1 MDGWESQ
8 TRDFTTI
15 SGVSKDSHSFI
26 FLITTEASQASQQ
39 QENISDCGIYM
50 IYNADC
56 LASNRDTDLEEQID
70 GIQLRYRYLER
81 LLKLERQ
88 GRSERQI
95 VDMVLPPDQSL
106 RIKRRRI
113 PDISEPGQNQQ
124 GSKKSR
130 GVGGKPPSH
139 LGPQDLWIEE
149 R

>member
-1 MDGWESQ
+1 
-8 TRDFTTI
+8 
-15 SGVSKDSHSFI
+15 
-26 FLITTEASQASQQ
+26 
-39 QENISDCGIYM
+39 M

-81 LLKLERQ
+81 LLVLEHQ

-113 PDISEPGQNQQ
+113 PEDISDDEPGQNQQ

-130 GVGGKPPSH
+130 GVGWKPPSH
-139 LGPQDLWIEE
+139 LGPQDVWIE
-149 R
+149 